1 VKGVGKLGFRY
12 RWRGRGLVQ
21 GHLQEWSRGTLLVS
35 VEREPNRVWLRQ
47 KAQGCQRGLVK
58 HPCVVMVRYRGGQSL
73 AFERDVVVGSVVAAV
88 VRIAGV
94 VQVLAI

>member
-1 VKGVGKLGFRY
+1 
-12 RWRGRGLVQ
+12 
-21 GHLQEWSRGTLLVS
+21 
-35 VEREPNRVWLRQ
+35 
-47 KAQGCQRGLVK
+47 
-58 HPCVVMVRYRGGQSL
+58 MVRYRGGQSL